1 MNEIIKIDRCGH
13 PQCGPVG
20 DGLLLGFSLTPRMFG
35 EETGAAAE
43 RRQAGSFTPDA
54 FIRIDADDT
63 VTLTIPKSEMG
74 QGVYT
79 ALPMLVAEELAC
91 DWQKIRV
98 EAAPVRPAYNHTEWG
113 PLQGTGGSSSVSS
126 EWERL
131 RKAGATAREMLLA
144 AAAATWNVGK
154 EVCSAEAGRVVHAS
168 GKTLTFG
175 ELAKKAGE
183 MPVPEDVPLKAPSL
197 FRIIGK
203 PTLRLDTPEKV
214 DGRAVFGLDARL
226 PGMLTAVIA
235 RCPVFGGRVK
245 SVDAA
250 RAKAFPGVRDVFT
263 VPSGVAVLA
272 DAFWPAKKGRD
283 LLNIVWDE
291 GEGAGLSTSA
301 LRARYQA
308 LVRTP
313 GMTARLDGDPDGS
326 LGGASQRIAAEY
338 EVPYLAHAMME
349 PLNCLVDYRGDHCEI
364 WTGTQFQTVDR
375 DAAARVL
382 NLDPG
387 QVEIHTTFLGGGFGR
402 RANPASDF
410 VVEAAH
416 VAKAVKKPV
425 MVVWTREDDIK
436 GGYYRPFWY
445 DRLEAGLDAAG
456 NPVSWKHAIAGQS
469 ILKDTVFSGMIVDGL
484 DAVSVEGA
492 KELPYAVPN
501 VYVGLHSP
509 EVPVPVQ
516 WWRSVGHSHT
526 AFVVESFI
534 DELAHLAGKDPY
546 EFRRGL
552 LSAHPRLR
560 RVLETAAQEAGWDR
574 PLPAGQG
581 RGIAVHESFGSY
593 VAQVAEVSVSEA
605 GKVRVHRVVCAVDC
619 GLAVNPGTIRAQV
632 EGSVVFGLTA
642 ALYGAITLKDGRVEQ
657 DNFRNYPMLRMN
669 EMPVVEVHI
678 VPSGEA
684 PSGIGEPGVPPIAP
698 AVTNAVFALTGKRV
712 RTLPIRPDELKVESS
727 GMNSSA
733 TPAH

>member
-1 MNEIIKIDRCGH
+1 MNEIIRIDRGGFPESCPAGS
-13 PQCGPVG
+13 
-20 DGLLLGFSLTPRMFG
+20 GLLLGFSLAPRMYG
-35 EETGAAAE
+35 EETGASAGKRAAE
-43 RRQAGSFTPDA
+43 SFIPDA

-63 VTLTIPKSEMG
+63 VTLTVPKCEMG

-98 EAAPVRPAYNHTEWG
+98 EAAPIRPVYNHPYWG
-113 PLQGTGGSSSVSS
+113 PFQGTGGSSSIAS

-144 AAAATWNVGK
+144 AAAATWNVAVSECK
-154 EVCSAEAGRVVHAS
+154 AEAGRITHAS
-168 GKTLTFG
+168 GKALTFG
-175 ELAKKAGE
+175 QLAKKAGE
-183 MPVPEDVPLKAPSL
+183 MPVPGDVPLKDPSL

-203 PTLRLDTPEKV
+203 STLRLDTPEKL

-226 PGMLTAVIA
+226 PGMLTALIA

-272 DAFWPAKKGRD
+272 DGFWPAKKGRE
-283 LLNIVWDE
+283 LLNIVWEE
-291 GEGAGLSTSA
+291 GEGAGLSTTA
-301 LRARYQA
+301 LRERYRA
-308 LVRTP
+308 LVQTS
-313 GMTARLDGDPDGS
+313 GMTARLDGDPDGA
-326 LGGASQRIAAEY
+326 LGGASQRIGAEY

-349 PLNCLVDYRGDHCEI
+349 PLNCLVDFRGSHCEI

-382 NLDPG
+382 GLDPER
-387 QVEIHTTFLGGGFGR
+387 VEIHTTFLGGGFGR

-410 VVEAAH
+410 VVEAAY
-416 VAKAVKKPV
+416 VAKVVKKPLK
-425 MVVWTREDDIK
+425 VVWTREDDIQ

-445 DRLEAGLDAAG
+445 DRLDAGLDSVG
-456 NPVSWKHAIAGQS
+456 NPVSWKHTIAGQS
-469 ILKDTVFSGMIVDGL
+469 ILKETIFSGMVVDGI

-492 KELPYAVPN
+492 KELPYAIPN

-534 DELAHLAGKDPY
+534 DELAHAAGRDPY
-546 EFRRGL
+546 EFRRRL
-552 LSAHPRLR
+552 LSAHPRLGK
-560 RVLETAAQEAGWDR
+560 VLETVAGEAGWGQ
-574 PLPAGQG
+574 PLPAGRG
-581 RGIAVHESFGSY
+581 RGIAVHESFGSF
-593 VAQVAEVSVSEA
+593 VAQVAEVSVSDA

-619 GLAVNPGTIRAQV
+619 GMAVNPGTIAAQV

-642 ALYGAITLKDGRVEQ
+642 ALYGAITFKEGRVEQ
-657 DNFRNYPMLRMN
+657 NNFRNYPMLRMN
-669 EMPVVEVHI
+669 EMPAVEVHI

-684 PSGIGEPGVPPIAP
+684 PSGIGEPAVPPVAP
-698 AVTNAVFALTGKRV
+698 AVTNALFAATGKRI
-712 RTLPIRPDELKVESS
+712 RTLPIRPEELK
-727 GMNSSA
+727 G
-733 TPAH
+733 

>member
-1 MNEIIKIDRCGH
+1 MNEIIKIDRCGF
-13 PQCGPVG
+13 PKTALE
-20 DGLLLGFSLTPRMFG
+20 DGSALLIGFGLCPRMYG
-35 EETGAAAE
+35 EDSGAASEKRAAE
-43 RRQAGSFTPDA
+43 SFVPDA
-54 FIRIDADDT
+54 FIRIGSDET
-63 VTLTIPKSEMG
+63 VTLIVPKAEMG

-98 EAAPVRPAYNHTEWG
+98 EAAPVRPAYNHTRWG
-113 PLQGTGGSSSVSS
+113 PLQGTGGSSSIAS

-131 RKAGATAREMLLA
+131 RKAGAAAREMLVA
-144 AAAATWNVGK
+144 AAAATWNVAGAD
-154 EVCSAEAGRVVHAS
+154 CRAEDGRVLHPDKKA
-168 GKTLTFG
+168 LTFG
-175 ELAKKAGE
+175 QLAKKAGE
-183 MPVPEDVPLKAPSL
+183 MPVPGDVPLKDPSL

-203 PTLRLDTPEKV
+203 PTLRLDTPEKT

-226 PGMLTAVIA
+226 PGMLTAVVA

-250 RAKAFPGVRDVFT
+250 RARAVPGVRDVFA
-263 VPSGVAVLA
+263 VPSGVAVVA
-272 DAFWPAKKGRD
+272 DGFWPAKKGRD
-283 LLNIVWDE
+283 LLNIAWDE
-291 GEGAGLSTSA
+291 GEGAGLSTDA
-301 LRARYQA
+301 LRERYKA

-313 GMTARLDGDPDGS
+313 GMIARKDGDPDAAI
-326 LGGASQRIAAEY
+326 GGAFRRLDAEY
-338 EVPYLAHAMME
+338 EVPFLAHAMME
-349 PLNCLVDYRGDHCEI
+349 PLNCLVDFRAGRCEI

-382 NLDPG
+382 DLKPE

-410 VVEAAH
+410 VVEAAQ
-416 VAKAVKKPV
+416 VAKVVKKPV

-445 DRLEAGLDAAG
+445 DRLAAALDPQG
-456 NPVSWKHAIAGQS
+456 NPVAWKHTIAGQS
-469 ILKDTVFSGMIVDGL
+469 ILKDTAFSGMIVDGI
-484 DAVSVEGA
+484 DTVSVEGA
-492 KELPYAVPN
+492 KELPYAIPN

-509 EVPVPVQ
+509 EAPIPVQ

-534 DELAHLAGKDPY
+534 DEMAHAAGKDPY

-552 LSAHPRLR
+552 LSAHPRR
-560 RVLETAAQEAGWDR
+560 RAVLEKAAREAGWGK
-574 PLPAGQG
+574 PLPAGRG
-581 RGIAVHESFGSY
+581 RGIAVHESFDTF
-593 VAQVAEVSVSEA
+593 VAQVAEVSVSDA

-619 GLAVNPGTIRAQV
+619 GIAVNPDTVAAQL

-642 ALYGAITLKDGRVEQ
+642 ALHGAITFKDGRVEQ
-657 DNFRNYPMLRMN
+657 NNFRNYPMLRMN
-669 EMPVVEVHI
+669 EMPAVEVHI

-684 PSGIGEPGVPPIAP
+684 PSGVGEPGVPPIAP
-698 AVTNAVFALTGKRV
+698 AVTNAVFAATGKRI
-712 RTLPIRPDELKVESS
+712 RTLPIRPEALKRE
-727 GMNSSA
+727 
-733 TPAH
+733 